1 MHFIVHMAAYDSL
14 FPKRMI
20 KQLFLLVT
28 NKKAVLTEPPLD
40 CVKGCIKLLLC
51 FVISCLTGAESRL
64 VHTVVDLH
72 ITDVPSRR
80 T

>member
-1 MHFIVHMAAYDSL
+1 MHLIVHMASYDIL
-14 FPKRMI
+14 VPKCMI
-20 KQLFLLVT
+20 KHLFLPVT
-28 NKKAVLTEPPLD
+28 NKKAVLTEPPLY

-72 ITDVPSRR
+72 ITDVPSCR